1 MAKKTSTSTKSPTT
15 TPTAQTVVK
24 AVPAEKIAAVAQ
36 PVEVVKTTPT
46 KAIPTAPTKKLATHE
61 QIAKRAFEI
70 SQSGHGGSEHDNWV
84 RAEREL
90 RG

>member
-1 MAKKTSTSTKSPTT
+1 MAKKTSTSTKSPT
-15 TPTAQTVVK
+15 AQTVVK
-24 AVPAEKIAAVAQ
+24 AIPAEKVAVAQ
-36 PVEVVKTTPT
+36 PVAVVKTTPT
-46 KAIPTAPTKKLATHE
+46 TPTAPTKKIATHA